1 MKFSVLSFFMLDGD
15 GRGVWIGPTRR
26 ESIMG
31 DIDKKMG
38 CVKATAGWKMDTHI
52 SRAKRWK
59 LGKGSSGF

>member
-38 CVKATAGWKMDTHI
+38 CVKATAG
-52 SRAKRWK
+52 
-59 LGKGSSGF
+59 

>member
-1 MKFSVLSFFMLDGD
+1 MCSGGPLKPVPQQHFDND

-38 CVKATAGWKMDTHI
+38 CVKATAG
-52 SRAKRWK
+52 
-59 LGKGSSGF
+59 